1 MPNKPKDVIIVGA
14 GIVGCLTGYLLA
26 KEGVQVTII
35 EKDSVASH
43 ASGFAFGEMGALEG
57 TGIPDPLLDFSL
69 WSNRKHKQL
78 YEELKETS
86 GIDSHFRIG
95 DRLTLSF
102 DDSSAEHAKRNLEWK
117 SPIPDF
123 DTYWVDSKQA
133 RDIEPRVN
141 PEALGGVL
149 VKGAGSTEPYRY
161 TLAAAQAGEKM
172 GVTMILRNVTGLISS
187 HGVCTGVKFDGGE
200 LNSESVVL
208 AMGPWANVA
217 SEWCKFEIPIS
228 PLKGQILRLNL
239 PGDPLKCS
247 IHYGGSYV
255 GSKPD
260 GLVWAGTTEEEA
272 GFDEHITPEGRNKVM
287 EDLLQMAPSLN
298 VSELVHQT
306 ACLRPV
312 SSDGL
317 PVIGKVPGWN
327 NVYLGTGAGRKGIL
341 WSTGMSYG
349 LKDII
354 LGNPAEVPGLAF
366 LDPIRFVTA

>member
-1 MPNKPKDVIIVGA
+1 MPITPNDVIIVGA

-26 KEGVQVTII
+26 KEGARVTII

-69 WSNRKHKQL
+69 WSNRRHKGL
-78 YEELKETS
+78 SEELNEIS
-86 GIDSHFRIG
+86 GIDSQFRIG
-95 DRLTLSF
+95 NRLTLSF
-102 DDSSAEHAKRNLEWK
+102 DESSAERAKRNLEWL

-123 DTYWVDSKQA
+123 DTSWVDSKQA

-141 PEALGGVL
+141 PETLGGVL

-161 TLAAAQAGEKM
+161 TLSAAQAGEKL
-172 GVTMILRNVTGLISS
+172 GVQMVLRNVTELISKNGICS
-187 HGVCTGVKFDGGE
+187 GVKFNGGE
-200 LNSESVVL
+200 LTAGSVVL

-217 SEWCKFEIPIS
+217 SKWCGLDIPIT

-239 PGDPLKCS
+239 PGDALNCS
-247 IHYGGSYV
+247 LHYGGSYV

-272 GFDEHITPEGRNKVM
+272 GFDEQITPWGRNKVM
-287 EDLLQMAPSLN
+287 EDLLKMAPSLN

-306 ACLRPV
+306 ACLSPL

-317 PVIGKVPGWN
+317 PIIGKVPGWDN
-327 NVYLGTGAGRKGIL
+327 LYLGTGAGRKGIL
-341 WSTGMSYG
+341 WSAGMCYG
-349 LKDII
+349 LKDIV
-354 LGNPAEVPGLAF
+354 LGRDQEVPGLPF
-366 LDPIRFVTA
+366 LDPARFSKS

>member
-1 MPNKPKDVIIVGA
+1 MPITPNDVIIVGA

-26 KEGVQVTII
+26 KEGARVTII

-69 WSNRKHKQL
+69 WSNRKHKSL
-78 YEELKETS
+78 SEELNEVS
-86 GIDSHFRIG
+86 GIDSQFRIG
-95 DRLTLSF
+95 NRLTLSF
-102 DDSSAEHAKRNLEWK
+102 DESSAERAKNNLEWQ

-123 DTYWVDSKQA
+123 ETFWVDSKQA

-141 PEALGGVL
+141 PETLGGVL

-161 TLAAAQAGEKM
+161 TLSAAQAGEKL
-172 GVTMILRNVTGLISS
+172 GVQMILRNVTGLISKNGICS
-187 HGVCTGVKFDGGE
+187 GVKFDGGE
-200 LNSESVVL
+200 LISGSVVL

-217 SEWCKFEIPIS
+217 SEWCGLDIPIT

-239 PGDPLKCS
+239 PGNELNCS
-247 IHYGGSYV
+247 LHYGGSYV

-272 GFDEHITPEGRNKVM
+272 GFNEQITSWGRNKVM
-287 EDLLQMAPSLN
+287 EDLLKMAPSLN

-306 ACLRPV
+306 ACLRPL

-317 PVIGKVPGWN
+317 PIIGKVPGWDN
-327 NVYLGTGAGRKGIL
+327 LYLGTGAGRKGIL
-341 WSTGMSYG
+341 WSTGMCYG
-349 LKDII
+349 LKDIV
-354 LGNPAEVPGLAF
+354 LDRDQEVPGVSF
-366 LDPIRFVTA
+366 LDPARFSES